1 MARLGLILVVD
12 DDALVRAAL
21 ATVLEVHGYVAVTAR
36 DGAEGLSQLQD
47 GPRPSLIVLDWT
59 MPRLDGA
66 GFLRELAADPRFQG
80 IPVVVHT
87 SLGSRVLADDVAATV
102 PKGEDPEVL
111 VDAVT
116 RYAKA
121 A

>member
-21 ATVLEVHGYVAVTAR
+21 AAVLELHGYMTATAR
-36 DGAEGLSQLQD
+36 DGVEGLSQLQA

-59 MPRLDGA
+59 MPRLDGR
-66 GFLRELAADPRFQG
+66 GFLREVAADPRFQG
-80 IPVVVHT
+80 IPIVVHT
-87 SLGSRVLADDVAATV
+87 ALGSRVLGNDVAATV
-102 PKGEDPEVL
+102 AKGQDPEVL